1 MITKIDILA
10 IGAHPDDIELGCGG
24 TILNEIHK
32 GKKVGLIDLTAGELG
47 TRGSVEKRKQES
59 YKASK
64 ILGVDFRLNL
74 GMKDGFI
81 KNDEKSQIQI
91 IRFIRKYQPH
101 VIICNAPDDRHVDHA
116 EASKLVV
123 SSSFLSGLVKINT
136 KLDNNNQKPW
146 RPNNVYHYIQ
156 WKNLE
161 PTFVLDIS
169 KHIEKKMEAVLSYD
183 SQFYNPKSEEPD
195 TLISSEKF
203 LDSITARSADFGR
216 LIGVEHAEG
225 FISNKLVGVK
235 SLNDLL

>member
-32 GKKVGLIDLTAGELG
+32 GKRVGLIDLTAGELG

-59 YKASK
+59 NKASK

-81 KNDEKSQIQI
+81 KNDEKSQIEI
-91 IRFIRKYQPH
+91 IRFIRKYQPD

-136 KLDNNNQKPW
+136 ELDNNNQKPW

-161 PTFVLDIS
+161 PTFVVDIS
-169 KHIEKKMEAVLSYD
+169 QHIENKMEAVRSYD

>member
-1 MITKIDILA
+1 MLNKIDIL
-10 IGAHPDDIELGCGG
+10 IFGAHPDDIELGCGG
-24 TILNEIHK
+24 TILSEIEE
-32 GKKVGLIDLTAGELG
+32 GKTVGLIDITEGELG
-47 TRGSVEKRKQES
+47 TRGSAEKRKQES
-59 YKASK
+59 DKASK

-74 GMKDGFI
+74 GMRDGFV
-81 KNDEKSQIQI
+81 KNDENSQYEI
-91 IRFIRKYQPH
+91 IKLIRKYQPEI
-101 VIICNAPDDRHVDHA
+101 IICNAPDDRHIDHP

-123 SSSFLSGLVKINT
+123 SSSFLSGLVKIRT
-136 KLDNNNQKPW
+136 EIDNKIQNPW
-146 RPNNVYHYIQ
+146 RPKNIYHYIQ

-161 PTFVLDIS
+161 PTFVVDIS
-169 KHIEKKMEAVLSYD
+169 KHIENKMKAVLSYG
-183 SQFYNPKSEEPD
+183 SQFYNPESKEPT

>member
-91 IRFIRKYQPH
+91 IRFIRKYQPDL
-101 VIICNAPDDRHVDHA
+101 IICNAPDDRHVDHA

-136 KLDNNNQKPW
+136 NLDNNNQNPW

-161 PTFVLDIS
+161 PTFVVDIS
-169 KHIEKKMEAVLSYD
+169 QHIEKKMEAVLSYD

>member
-1 MITKIDILA
+1 MPNKIDIL
-10 IGAHPDDIELGCGG
+10 IFGAHPDDIELGCGG
-24 TILNEIHK
+24 TILSEIEE
-32 GKKVGLIDLTAGELG
+32 GKTVGLIDITEGELG
-47 TRGSVEKRKQES
+47 TRGSAEKRKQES
-59 YKASK
+59 DKASK

-74 GMKDGFI
+74 GMRDGFV
-81 KNDEKSQIQI
+81 KNDENSQYEI
-91 IRFIRKYQPH
+91 IKLIRKYQPEI
-101 VIICNAPDDRHVDHA
+101 IICNAPDDRHIDHP

-123 SSSFLSGLVKINT
+123 SSSFLSGLVKIRT
-136 KLDNNNQKPW
+136 EIDNKIQNPW
-146 RPNNVYHYIQ
+146 RPKNIYHYIQ

-161 PTFVLDIS
+161 PTFVVDIS
-169 KHIEKKMEAVLSYD
+169 KHIENKMKAVLSYG
-183 SQFYNPKSEEPD
+183 SQFYNPESKEPT

>member
-59 YKASK
+59 NKASK

-81 KNDEKSQIQI
+81 KNDENSQIQI
-91 IRFIRKYQPH
+91 IRFIRKYQPD

-161 PTFVLDIS
+161 PTFVVDIS
-169 KHIEKKMEAVLSYD
+169 QHIEKKMEAVLSYD

>member
-81 KNDEKSQIQI
+81 KNDEKSQIQV
-91 IRFIRKYQPH
+91 IRFIRKYQPD

-136 KLDNNNQKPW
+136 NLDNNNQNPW

-161 PTFVLDIS
+161 PTFVVDIS
-169 KHIEKKMEAVLSYD
+169 QHIEKKMEAVLSYD

>member
-91 IRFIRKYQPH
+91 IRFIRKYQPD

-136 KLDNNNQKPW
+136 NLDNNNQKPW

-169 KHIEKKMEAVLSYD
+169 QHIEKKMEAVLSYD

>member
-59 YKASK
+59 NKASK

-81 KNDEKSQIQI
+81 KNDENSQIQI
-91 IRFIRKYQPH
+91 IRFIRKYQPD

-136 KLDNNNQKPW
+136 ELDNNNQKPW

-161 PTFVLDIS
+161 PTFVVDIS
-169 KHIEKKMEAVLSYD
+169 QHIEKKMEAVLSYD

>member
-136 KLDNNNQKPW
+136 NLDNNNQKPW

-161 PTFVLDIS
+161 PTFVVDIS
-169 KHIEKKMEAVLSYD
+169 QHIEKKMEAVLSYD

>member
-81 KNDEKSQIQI
+81 KNDEKSQIQV
-91 IRFIRKYQPH
+91 IRFIRKYQPD

-161 PTFVLDIS
+161 PTFVVDIS
-169 KHIEKKMEAVLSYD
+169 QHIEKKMEAVLSYD

>member
-59 YKASK
+59 NKASK

-74 GMKDGFI
+74 AMKDGFI
-81 KNDEKSQIQI
+81 KNDENSQIQI
-91 IRFIRKYQPH
+91 IRFIRKYQPD

-146 RPNNVYHYIQ
+146 RPNNLYHYIQ

-161 PTFVLDIS
+161 PTFVVDIS
-169 KHIEKKMEAVLSYD
+169 QHIEKKMEAVLSYD

>member
-81 KNDEKSQIQI
+81 KNDEKSQIQV
-91 IRFIRKYQPH
+91 IRFIRKYQPDL
-101 VIICNAPDDRHVDHA
+101 IICNAPDDRHVDHA

-136 KLDNNNQKPW
+136 KLDNNNQNPW

-161 PTFVLDIS
+161 PTFVVDIS
-169 KHIEKKMEAVLSYD
+169 QHIEKKMEAVLSYD

>member
-59 YKASK
+59 NKASK

-74 GMKDGFI
+74 AMKDGFI
-81 KNDEKSQIQI
+81 KNDENSQIQI
-91 IRFIRKYQPH
+91 IRFIRKYQPD

-161 PTFVLDIS
+161 PTFVVDIS
-169 KHIEKKMEAVLSYD
+169 QHIEKKMEAVLSYD

>member
-1 MITKIDILA
+1 MASKIDILA

-24 TILNEIHK
+24 TILNQVHR

-47 TRGSVEKRKQES
+47 TRGSVAKRKQES
-59 YKASK
+59 NKASK

-81 KNDEKSQIQI
+81 KNDEKSQIEI
-91 IRFIRKYQPH
+91 IRYIRKYQPEI
-101 VIICNAPDDRHVDHA
+101 IICNSPDDRHIDHA

-123 SSSFLSGLVKINT
+123 SSSFLSGLVKIKT
-136 KLDNNNQKPW
+136 KLDDNNQKPW
-146 RPNNVYHYIQ
+146 RPKNVYHYIQ

-161 PTFVLDIS
+161 PTFVVDIS
-169 KHIEKKMEAVLSYD
+169 QFIENKMKAVSSYD
-183 SQFYNPKSEEPD
+183 SQFYNPDSKEPE
-195 TLISSEKF
+195 TLISSKKF